1 MGVMKPIIP
10 PPVIGLLFAIAMWML
25 AKGAADL
32 TGDYSIILPGQAW
45 AAALIAGAGLAIDLV
60 SIAAFFRRKT
70 TVNPLTPSK
79 TNTLVVDGFYSFSR
93 NPMYLGILMILTGW
107 TLWLGNILNLVL
119 LGLFI
124 WVINELQIKPEEK
137 ALRKKFGAEYEAYC
151 KRVRRWI

>member
-10 PPVIGLLFAIAMWML
+10 PPVIGLVFAIAMWML
-25 AKGAADL
+25 AKGASDL
-32 TGDYSIILPGQAW
+32 TGRYTVILPGQAW

-79 TNTLVVDGFYSFSR
+79 TNALVIDGFYRFSR

-107 TLWLGNILNLVL
+107 TLWLGNVLNIVL

-137 ALRKKFGAEYEAYC
+137 ALREKFGAEYEAYC

>member
-1 MGVMKPIIP
+1 MKPIIP
-10 PPVIGLLFAIAMWML
+10 PPVIGLVFAIAMWML

-32 TGDYSIILPGQAW
+32 TGSYTVILPGQAW
-45 AAALIAGAGLAIDLV
+45 AAALIAGAGLAIDLA

-79 TNTLVVDGFYSFSR
+79 TNALVIDGFYRFSR

-107 TLWLGNILNLVL
+107 TLWLGNILNIVL

-137 ALRKKFGAEYEAYC
+137 ALREKFGADYEAYC

>member
-32 TGDYSIILPGQAW
+32 TGGYSIILPGQAW
-45 AAALIAGAGLAIDLV
+45 VAAVIAGAGLAIDLV

-79 TNTLVVDGFYSFSR
+79 TNALVGDGFYRFSR

-107 TLWLGNILNLVL
+107 GLWLGNVLNLVL

-137 ALRKKFGAEYEAYC
+137 ALREKFGAAYEAYC

>member
-10 PPVIGLLFAIAMWML
+10 PPVIGLLFGLAMWLL
-25 AKGAADL
+25 ARGASDL
-32 TGDYSIILPGQAW
+32 TGDYAVALPGQAQ
-45 AAALIAGAGLAIDLV
+45 AAALIAGAGLAVDLV
-60 SIAAFFRRKT
+60 SIAAFFRRRT

-79 TNTLVVDGFYSFSR
+79 TNALVIDGFYRFSR
-93 NPMYLGILMILTGW
+93 NPMYLGILMILIGW
-107 TLWLGNILNLVL
+107 GLWLGNILNLVL

-137 ALRKKFGAEYEAYC
+137 ALREKFGAEYDAYC

>member
-10 PPVIGLLFAIAMWML
+10 PPVIGLLFGLAMWLL
-25 AKGAADL
+25 ARGASDL
-32 TGDYSIILPGQAW
+32 TGDYAVALPGQRW
-45 AAALIAGAGLAIDLV
+45 AAALIAGAGLAVDLV
-60 SIAAFFRRKT
+60 SIAAFFRRRT

-79 TNTLVVDGFYSFSR
+79 TNALVIDGFYRFSR
-93 NPMYLGILMILTGW
+93 NPMYLGILMILIGW
-107 TLWLGNILNLVL
+107 GLWLGNILNLVL

-137 ALRKKFGAEYEAYC
+137 ALREKFGAEYDAYC

>member
-32 TGDYSIILPGQAW
+32 TEGYSIILPGQAW
-45 AAALIAGAGLAIDLV
+45 AAAVIAGAGLTIDLV

-79 TNTLVVDGFYSFSR
+79 TNALVVDGFYRFSR

-107 TLWLGNILNLVL
+107 GLWLGNILNLAL
-119 LGLFI
+119 LALFI

-137 ALRKKFGAEYEAYC
+137 ALREKFGAAYEAYC